1 MAGFNNVGYN
11 PIKTI
16 DTTGSKLDDVDAQIA
31 SLNKSVPE
39 QTSTKSEKEKA
50 VKVKNEIIKLLK
62 QKLAVANKDGNV
74 SLAQN
79 INNNIRIV
87 EEERNVILDEIKAM
101 TMGTSIYNQEQNSAS
116 TKGADKVSIWTQQ
129 KA

>member
-31 SLNKSVPE
+31 SLNKSIPE

-62 QKLAVANKDGNV
+62 QKLAVAHKDGNE

-87 EEERNVILDEIKAM
+87 EEERNVILDEIKTM
-101 TMGTSIYNQEQNSAS
+101 TVGTSIYNQEQNSAS

>member
-31 SLNKSVPE
+31 SLNKSIPE

-62 QKLAVANKDGNV
+62 QKLAVANKEGNV

-87 EEERNVILDEIKAM
+87 EEERNVILDEIKTM
-101 TMGTSIYNQEQNSAS
+101 TVGTSIYNQEQSFAP

>member
-39 QTSTKSEKEKA
+39 QTSTKLEKEKA

-62 QKLAVANKDGNV
+62 QKLAVAHKDGNV

-101 TMGTSIYNQEQNSAS
+101 SMGTSIYNQEQSS
-116 TKGADKVSIWTQQ
+116 DSIKGSGKVSIWTQQ

>member
-39 QTSTKSEKEKA
+39 QTSTKLEKEKA

-62 QKLAVANKDGNV
+62 QKLAVANKEGNV

-101 TMGTSIYNQEQNSAS
+101 SMGTSIYNQEQSS
-116 TKGADKVSIWTQQ
+116 DSIKGSGKVSIWTQQ

>member
-11 PIKTI
+11 PIKSI
-16 DTTGSKLDDVDAQIA
+16 DTTGSKLDDIDAQIA

-39 QTSTKSEKEKA
+39 QTSTKAEKEKA

-62 QKLAVANKDGNV
+62 LKLAVAHKDGNV
-74 SLAQN
+74 SLVQN

-87 EEERNVILDEIKAM
+87 EEERNVILDEIKAV
-101 TMGTSIYNQEQNSAS
+101 TMGTSIYNQEQNFAS

>member
-31 SLNKSVPE
+31 SLNKSIPE

-62 QKLAVANKDGNV
+62 QKLAVANKEGNV

-87 EEERNVILDEIKAM
+87 EEERNVILDEIKTM
-101 TMGTSIYNQEQNSAS
+101 TVGTSIYNQEQSFAS

>member
-31 SLNKSVPE
+31 SLNKSIPE

-62 QKLAVANKDGNV
+62 QKLAVANKEGNV

-87 EEERNVILDEIKAM
+87 EEERNVILDEIKTM
-101 TMGTSIYNQEQNSAS
+101 TVGTSIYNQEQNTAS